1 MRTNLIAAAVAL
13 AVALLPSA
21 ALAEKTRLTA
31 VSGPVSGGWYL
42 GVGLVAKAFTDANP
56 NYEVTMLPGNSTSN
70 VIQLQQK
77 KADLSIGMH
86 TMNMAAIKGTAPYK
100 KAFPNIAA
108 YANLNDTARFHF
120 VVTKKS
126 GITSIAQLRDSK
138 MPVRLAYGAV
148 GGSGEVFCGWIFES
162 YGFTYKDIQS
172 WGGKLYSNNLDDIV
186 NMTKDGQLDAIVWVG
201 PGESWFFTEIAQNVD
216 LVWLPVDEK
225 IMDDVAKKHGLG
237 KGTIPGSLFK
247 GMVGKDIPTVTE
259 CNELTV
265 RADLDEET
273 VYRLTKAFIENLD
286 DSRKGCATWA
296 DCTPEK
302 AAKDTGAPMHP
313 GAGRYYKEA
322 GLLK

>member
-1 MRTNLIAAAVAL
+1 MGATEIVTYTIRVTNTFQFTPPRGGRLFARDPD
-13 AVALLPSA
+13 ALLDMIE
-21 ALAEKTRLTA
+21 L
-31 VSGPVSGGWYL
+31 
-42 GVGLVAKAFTDANP
+42 D
-56 NYEVTMLPGNSTSN
+56 
-70 VIQLQQK
+70 
-77 KADLSIGMH
+77 
-86 TMNMAAIKGTAPYK
+86 
-100 KAFPNIAA
+100 
-108 YANLNDTARFHF
+108 
-120 VVTKKS
+120 
-126 GITSIAQLRDSK
+126 
-138 MPVRLAYGAV
+138 VR
-148 GGSGEVFCGWIFES
+148 
-162 YGFTYKDIQS
+162 
-172 WGGKLYSNNLDDIV
+172 
-186 NMTKDGQLDAIVWVG
+186 MTKDGQLDAIVWVG

-286 DSRKGCATWA
+286 DIRKGCATWA

-313 GAGRYYKEA
+313 GAVRYYKEA